1 MAPGKILFTLI
12 PYLPTSFDNV
22 FAQFATAALVEFE
35 TPKLSIGCLTDVEM
49 ILIILPSPNFFHMR
63 NN

>member
-1 MAPGKILFTLI
+1 MAPGKILLTLI

-35 TPKLSIGCLTDVEM
+35 TPKLSIGFTG
-49 ILIILPSPNFFHMR
+49 
-63 NN
+63 